1 MKGHGQEGGE
11 WPGEGT
17 GRPSDF
23 LTGRIHSVETG
34 GTVDGPGIRYV
45 AFLQGCPLRCL
56 YCHNPDT
63 WNPSGG
69 QVQTSRQLV
78 DDAVKYRKFIKNGGL
93 TLTGGEPLMQAAFV
107 REVFE
112 LARTAGIHTA
122 LDTSGIVPLE
132 KSRPALEAA
141 DLVILDIKALRPS
154 KAKALT
160 GASNRHPLAT
170 LAFLETMGKP
180 TWVRHVVVP
189 GWTDGEEEARELARF
204 LKEFTCV
211 QKIELIP
218 FHQMAA
224 FKYEQLGRTYALKDT
239 PPASVELITRM
250 KEIFWEEG
258 VADGLVS

>member
-1 MKGHGQEGGE
+1 MKGHGQEGG
-11 WPGEGT
+11 GQISAVT
-17 GRPSDF
+17 GDGNF
-23 LTGRIHSVETG
+23 LAGRIHSVETG

-63 WNPSGG
+63 WNPGGG
-69 QVQTSRQLV
+69 QVQSSRQVV
-78 DDAVKYRKFIKNGGL
+78 DDVLKYRKFIKNGGL

-107 REVFE
+107 REVFD
-112 LARTAGIHTA
+112 LARAAGIHTA

-132 KSRPALEAA
+132 KSRLALEAA

-160 GASNRHPLAT
+160 GASSRHPLAT
-170 LAFLETMGKP
+170 LAFLESIGKP
-180 TWVRHVVVP
+180 VWVRHVVVP

-204 LKEFTCV
+204 LKDYNCIR
-211 QKIELIP
+211 KIELIP

-239 PPASVELITRM
+239 PPASPEIISRL
-250 KEIFWEEG
+250 KEIFLAEG
-258 VADGLVS
+258 VDSRLL